1 MEPPH
6 VLGTVLVAEG
16 IAVNAMD
23 KVSVL
28 VHLQSGGDK
37 YEMNKMM

>member
-6 VLGTVLVAEG
+6 VLGTVLVAEY
-16 IAVNAMD
+16 IAMEATD

-28 VHLQSGGDK
+28 VHLQSNGGDK
-37 YEMNKMM
+37 